1 MKKIGS
7 VNVLGRK
14 VHVFRT
20 KKMPEGTEHFWA
32 YYDIIHRVIIINDS
46 VQTPPSFRKEIFYH
60 ELKHALMDRL
70 GFNAT
75 SMEDDV
81 HELLSEGFRNFV
93 FDNFEFK
100 DKKLLAK
107 LLKK

>member
-7 VNVLGRK
+7 VDVLGRK
-14 VHVFRT
+14 IPIYRA

-32 YYDIIHRVIIINDS
+32 YYDTIHRVIIINDS
-46 VQTPPSFRKEIFYH
+46 VDVPTNFKKEIFYH

-75 SMEDDV
+75 SMEDDI

-100 DKKLLAK
+100 DKKLMAK